1 MKHLLTT
8 AIFLCFA
15 AIMIHAQQA
24 HADCTDP
31 VGKEGEMRYNSDYK
45 AFQGCAGSTWVAFHN
60 VGDVVGGPTTGLLGY
75 YKLDETSGTDIYDS
89 SGNGYHGTFNGAP
102 SVTPAASGP
111 GGAGA
116 MEFTTATN
124 VTISDNAFDNLA
136 ALTVCA
142 WVYRPSTP
150 TAVGF
155 TGLVGKNVA
164 GNDGWD
170 MYGQSNNEVFGF
182 SQPGAGYKQPGG
194 VLTADTW
201 VHVCA
206 SWDGNYNTSS
216 MKLHRNGVEISLG
229 AGTSYGSIQDDA
241 AIDITIG
248 GTAAYDFDGRMAGVR
263 IYNRVL
269 TDPEVLELYNLG
281 Y

>member
-1 MKHLLTT
+1 MLL
-8 AIFLCFA
+8 AIAFLCFSMLTVTA
-15 AIMIHAQQA
+15 AM
-24 HADCTDP
+24 ADCTDP
-31 VGKEGEMRYNSDYK
+31 TGKEGEIRYNSVYK
-45 AFQGCAGSTWVAFHN
+45 TFQGCAGSDWVAFHELTP
-60 VGDVVGGPTTGLLGY
+60 VPGPTSGLLGY
-75 YKLDETSGTDIYDS
+75 YRLDETSGTTIYDS

-102 SVTPAASGP
+102 AVTPAASGP

-116 MEFTTATN
+116 IEFTTATN

-194 VLTADTW
+194 ILTADTW

-216 MKLHRNGVEISLG
+216 MKVYRNGVEVSLG

-241 AIDITIG
+241 ANDITIG

-269 TDPEVLELYNLG
+269 TDPEIAQLHALG